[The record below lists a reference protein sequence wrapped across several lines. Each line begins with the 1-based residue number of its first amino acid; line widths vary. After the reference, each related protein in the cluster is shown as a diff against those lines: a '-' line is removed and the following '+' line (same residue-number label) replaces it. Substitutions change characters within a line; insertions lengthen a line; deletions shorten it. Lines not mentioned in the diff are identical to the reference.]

1 MVVEGD
7 NFVDY
12 NLVDYN
18 QVDNQM
24 DYSQVD
30 RYGEELVDN
39 TWEGI
44 ADNMDK
50 GSQVDIVD
58 TVDCIVVVVVDRQ
71 DFIVVMAYYI
81 VVGFTT
87 QVIVIVVVFVADT
100 SQSVV
105 AGNINFAFVFVV
117 VSVEIVLNVENY

>member
-1 MVVEGD
+1 MED

-12 NLVDYN
+12 NL
-18 QVDNQM
+18 VDNQM

-30 RYGEELVDN
+30 RYGVGLVDN

-50 GSQVDIVD
+50 SSQVDIVQIA
-58 TVDCIVVVVVDRQ
+58 DCIVVVVVDRQ
-71 DFIVVMAYYI
+71 DFIVVMARYI
-81 VVGFTT
+81 VVGFIT
-87 QVIVIVVVFVADT
+87 QVIVIVVVFVAAGADT

-105 AGNINFAFVFVV
+105 AGNISYVFVVV
-117 VSVEIVLNVENY
+117 VSVEIVFIVEDY